1 MSTRETNDKNKIS
14 QQRNRKCKKNPN
26 EILGLKD
33 TIIQI

>member
-1 MSTRETNDKNKIS
+1 MSTLETNDKNRIS

-26 EILGLKD
+26 EILGLNG